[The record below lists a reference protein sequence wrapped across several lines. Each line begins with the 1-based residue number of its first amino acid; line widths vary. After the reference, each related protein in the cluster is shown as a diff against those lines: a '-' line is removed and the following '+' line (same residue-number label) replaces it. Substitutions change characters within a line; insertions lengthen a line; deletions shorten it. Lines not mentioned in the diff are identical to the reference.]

1 MSNSE
6 IDKRL
11 EYLRSIKRLQIDPN
25 LPTREVAKLLTGCDD
40 EVIDLMSAFTNSEPI
55 IVPYYHD
62 EGVPRK
68 CHENAERTA
77 SRLGGKTQKGW
88 LMFQYLRLLDETS
101 YEYKIKML
109 EAGVSE
115 LCQHMIVK
123 LPGGTYIDPTPVA
136 DWLSPFGVLR
146 VFWPDDRIMT
156 DQAKSYIKNKTSGF
170 IGMGENIIH
179 VPKEGQWFIDRFA
192 NPEIQKVIVGTL
204 SNVTSSALNDELLDP
219 EVQKIKKAWDIFYD
233 HDKKENK

>member
-1 MSNSE
+1 MTEVN
-6 IDKRL
+6 KRL
-11 EYLRSIKRLQIDPN
+11 EYLRSIKRLQIDPD
-25 LPTREVAKLLTGCDD
+25 LPTREIAKLLTGCDD

-55 IVPYYHD
+55 IVPYY
-62 EGVPRK
+62 ENKGKIRK

-77 SRLGGKTQKGW
+77 HDLGGKTVKGW
-88 LMFQYLRLLDETS
+88 LMFQYLRLLDETD

-123 LPGGTYIDPTPVA
+123 LPGGTYVDPTPVT
-136 DWLSPFGVLR
+136 DWFNPLGVLR
-146 VFWPDDRIMT
+146 VFWRDDRVMT
-156 DQAKSYIKNKTSGF
+156 DQAKSYIKHKVSGY

-179 VPKEGQWFIDRFA
+179 VPKESQWFIDRFK
-192 NPEIQKVIVGTL
+192 NPEIESVIAGTL
-204 SNVTSSALNDELLDP
+204 SSVTTSKVSDSESDP
-219 EVQKIKKAWDIFYD
+219 EVLKIKKAWDIFYD